1 MLTSHAEHSH
11 LIASAACDFVQ
22 PDAPRVGGITPF
34 LKIMGLADHKGLK
47 LAPHFVMEIHV
58 PLTAAYARE
67 PWLEHFEWL
76 EPLFNERLELRGGR
90 MVVPARPGLG
100 ISLSEQARAWTRDK
114 ATF

>member
-58 PLTAAYARE
+58 HLTAAYARE

-76 EPLFNERLELRGGR
+76 APLFNARPRLRGGPR
-90 MVVPARPGLG
+90 VVPARPGPV
-100 ISLSEQARAWTRDK
+100 ISPRGQGRAWTREK
-114 ATF
+114 